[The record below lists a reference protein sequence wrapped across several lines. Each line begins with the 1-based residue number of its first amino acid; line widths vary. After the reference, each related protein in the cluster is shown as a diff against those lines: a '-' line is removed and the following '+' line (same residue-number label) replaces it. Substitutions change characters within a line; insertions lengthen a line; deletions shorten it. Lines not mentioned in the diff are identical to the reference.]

1 MVFIL
6 EFLGTVAFAI
16 SGASTGVQKK
26 MDIFGVSML
35 AMTTAVGGGI
45 LRDIIL
51 NVTPPAAFR
60 NPVFTLTSI
69 ATGIIV
75 FYIVRQHYNFYQR
88 PWGEIL
94 LRTLDAVCPSALQL
108 LPEALGRNPAADFGC
123 SRPGLVHSNRSPG
136 CFRPC
141 FRGQRLSCRF
151 RWRNHRCRRRY
162 SPRYSCREHTVR
174 AGKAFLCL
182 RFFDRCS
189 NLRSSMALCRI
200 CSVYAGWCD
209 HHRCAEEHGSTLS
222 LESSQNRL
230 IMLMWKG

>member
-16 SGASTGVQKK
+16 SGAGTGVQKK

-94 LRTLDAVCPSALQL
+94 LRTLDAVGLGLFTVIGVQAAFVHVS
-108 LPEALGRNPAADFGC
+108 EANAYLAVFVGVITGVGGGILRDILAGNTPYV
-123 SRPGLVHSNRSPG
+123 LVKHFYACASLIG
-136 CFRPC
+136 A
-141 FRGQRLSCRF
+141 
-151 RWRNHRCRRRY
+151 
-162 SPRYSCREHTVR
+162 V
-174 AGKAFLCL
+174 
-182 RFFDRCS
+182 
-189 NLRSSMALCRI
+189 I
-200 CSVYAGWCD
+200 CAVLWPYAGSVPSMLAGAIIIVVLRNMAAHYHW
-209 HHRCAEEHGSTLS
+209 S
-222 LESSQNRL
+222 LPR
-230 IMLMWKG
+230 ID

>member
-16 SGASTGVQKK
+16 SGAGTGVQKK

-94 LRTLDAVCPSALQL
+94 LRTLDAVGLGLFTVIGVQAAFVHVS
-108 LPEALGRNPAADFGC
+108 EANAYLAVFVGVITG
-123 SRPGLVHSNRSPG
+123 
-136 CFRPC
+136 
-141 FRGQRLSCRF
+141 
-151 RWRNHRCRRRY
+151 
-162 SPRYSCREHTVR
+162 VR
-174 AGKAFLCL
+174 HMC
-182 RFFDRCS
+182 
-189 NLRSSMALCRI
+189 
-200 CSVYAGWCD
+200 W
-209 HHRCAEEHGSTLS
+209 
-222 LESSQNRL
+222 
-230 IMLMWKG
+230 

>member
-1 MVFIL
+1 MIIIL

-94 LRTLDAVCPSALQL
+94 LRTLDAVGLGLFTVIGVQAAFVHVS
-108 LPEALGRNPAADFGC
+108 EANAYLAVFVGVITGVGGGILRDILAGNTPYV
-123 SRPGLVHSNRSPG
+123 LVKHFYACASLIG
-136 CFRPC
+136 A
-141 FRGQRLSCRF
+141 
-151 RWRNHRCRRRY
+151 
-162 SPRYSCREHTVR
+162 V
-174 AGKAFLCL
+174 
-182 RFFDRCS
+182 
-189 NLRSSMALCRI
+189 I
-200 CSVYAGWCD
+200 CAVLWPYAGSVPSMLAGAIIIVVLRNMAAHYHW
-209 HHRCAEEHGSTLS
+209 S
-222 LESSQNRL
+222 LPR
-230 IMLMWKG
+230 ID